1 MLTIYLLVVSLF
13 GGVALST
20 SDGTVCYTPARPISL
35 DYGTFVGSY
44 NDSSGIIAY
53 RGVPYAD
60 PPVGDLRWREPV
72 TPPTSQLGTVNA
84 FEFGPQCIATKRAN
98 ASIPITQSED
108 CLHGNIYVPSWTNA
122 TNLPVLVYYHG
133 GGFQSGS
140 SRTAPPE
147 WLMASSKMPFIFVT
161 FNYRLGQFGFL
172 GGAALGADGVANAGL
187 FDQRASL
194 KWVQRY
200 ISSFGGDPS
209 RVTIWGQ
216 SAGSAMVMLQLI
228 ANGGDNEG
236 LFSQAMGDSPALS
249 SMPRYNDTVP
259 DEVFRRF
266 ASLAGCEVLS
276 PSANTD
282 LMPCLRNASVEA
294 LIYAGNATAIAYSGL
309 TIFRFTP
316 LVDGKLIIE
325 RPVEAFRSG
334 NFVKVPM
341 FFGSNTHEG
350 KGWAERLTDPI
361 GNTTRTGADAYT
373 VYSFINGQYGGFT
386 TSTFLNATALYP
398 PVSKGGVNSSYNLLA
413 QEMYGDMRFICTA
426 GLITGSA
433 AQHNITSY
441 QYHYDNPWLGDMH
454 HYELQ
459 AMFSTEETDTYQR
472 MEDTSLFED
481 MRLYWTS
488 FATQGK
494 PLGSDTRNVN
504 WLPSQDVSGGPR
516 LLLNPTRVMMEDID
530 AESLG
535 RRCTMWHNQHEELST

>member
-1 MLTIYLLVVSLF
+1 MRTSYLSLLVSMF
-13 GGVALST
+13 GGIAFANSN
-20 SDGTVCYTPARPISL
+20 GTVCHQPALPVSL
-35 DYGTFVGSY
+35 DYGTFIGSY
-44 NDSSGIIAY
+44 NESTGIIAY

-84 FEFGPQCIATKRAN
+84 YEFGPQCIATKQAN

-108 CLHGNIYVPSWTNA
+108 CLHGNIYVPSGTNA
-122 TNLPVLVYYHG
+122 TDLPVLVYYHG

-147 WLMASSKMPFIFVT
+147 WLMASSKTPFIFVT

-194 KWVQRY
+194 RWVQRY

-249 SMPRYNDTVP
+249 SMPRYNETVP

-266 ASLAGCEVLS
+266 ATLAGCDVLS
-276 PSANTD
+276 PSADTE
-282 LMPCLRNASVEA
+282 LMPCLRNSSVQTLAS
-294 LIYAGNATAIAYSGL
+294 AGNATAIAYSGS
-309 TIFRFTP
+309 TVFRFTP
-316 LVDGKLIIE
+316 LVDGKLIVE
-325 RPVEAFRSG
+325 RPVEAFRGG
-334 NFVKVPM
+334 NFAKVPT

-350 KGWAERLTDPI
+350 NGWANRLTDPI
-361 GNTTRTGADAYT
+361 ANTTRIGSNAYT
-373 VYSFINGQYGGFT
+373 VYNFINGQYGGLT
-386 TSTFLNATALYP
+386 TPTFVNATALYP
-398 PVSKGGVNSSYNLLA
+398 SVKGGVNSSYDLLA
-413 QEMYGDMRFICTA
+413 QEMYGDMRYICTA

-441 QYHYDNPWLGDMH
+441 QYRYDNPWLGDFH

-459 AMFSTEETDTYQR
+459 AMFSTEETDTYRRAQ
-472 MEDTSLFED
+472 DSSLFED

-494 PLGSDTRNVN
+494 PVRGDTRNVD
-504 WLPSQDVSGGPR
+504 WLQAQNAWGSPR
-516 LLLNPTRVMMEDID
+516 LLLNPTGIVMEDID
-530 AESLG
+530 PESLG
-535 RRCTMWHNQHEELST
+535 RRCTMWHNQHEELLT